1 MTLAP
6 WEYLLKEWRPER
18 FPDIYWPV
26 IAASVVFL
34 VGQVIVYNVR
44 TRQLRRFEPLE
55 GMQEWFL
62 WTGFITFGLVL
73 IQALFRWYF
82 LLVLVTLVIG
92 LAVYAWTRFRH
103 FPPII
108 AAYNQELRR
117 ARFFSQAKYKHPEA
131 TIRQRANQRTKKR
144 KRR

>member
-1 MTLAP
+1 
-6 WEYLLKEWRPER
+6 
-18 FPDIYWPV
+18 
-26 IAASVVFL
+26 
-34 VGQVIVYNVR
+34 
-44 TRQLRRFEPLE
+44 
-55 GMQEWFL
+55 
-62 WTGFITFGLVL
+62 VL

-92 LAVYAWTRFRH
+92 LAVYAWTRFRY

-108 AAYNQELRR
+108 AAYNQQLRR

-131 TIRQRANQRTKKR
+131 TIRQRGKKR

>member
-6 WEYLLKEWRPER
+6 WEYLLKAWRPEN
-18 FPDIYWPV
+18 FPDVYWPV
-26 IAASVVFL
+26 IGATLAFL
-34 VGQVIVYNVR
+34 LGQVVVYNVR

-73 IQALFRWYF
+73 IMALFRWYF
-82 LLVLVTLVIG
+82 LLVLFTLVTG
-92 LAVYAWTRFRH
+92 LATYALVRFRY
-103 FPPII
+103 FPPVI
-108 AAYNQELRR
+108 AGYNQQLRR
-117 ARFFSQAKYKHPEA
+117 ARFFSQAKYKHPET
-131 TIRQRANQRTKKR
+131 TIRQRPKKR